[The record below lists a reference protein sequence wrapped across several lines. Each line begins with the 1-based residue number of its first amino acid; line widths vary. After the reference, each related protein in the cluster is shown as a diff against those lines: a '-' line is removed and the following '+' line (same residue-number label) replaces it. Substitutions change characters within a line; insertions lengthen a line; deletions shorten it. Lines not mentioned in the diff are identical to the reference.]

1 MEPRESFLHGSIQVC
16 LYPGKDA
23 ASPCCYLVC
32 DRGEGPDCADLFMAM
47 PGSAAALITVSVPD
61 WNRDLTPWKAPAVF
75 RGAPPFGDGA
85 DAYLEEL
92 IRITEEA
99 EERAGLIPGVR
110 ALAGYSLAGLFA
122 VYAAFRTDRFS
133 LFGSASGSLWYPGF
147 LDFAAKTPFAGVPK
161 AAYFS
166 VGDREKASKNPLM
179 KTVEERTQD
188 AAALFLAR
196 GVPSIFEKNHGNH
209 FVDGP
214 LRTAKA
220 LRWLLSENSTG
231 RRPQ

>member
-1 MEPRESFLHGSIQVC
+1 MEPRESFLHGSIQVS
-16 LYPGKDA
+16 LYPGGDA

-32 DRGEGPDCADLFMAM
+32 DRGEGPECADLFRAM
-47 PGSAAALITVSVPD
+47 PGSEAALITVSVPD
-61 WNRDLTPWKAPAVF
+61 WNRDLTPWEAPAVF
-75 RGAPPFGDGA
+75 RGAPPFGNGA

-92 IRITEEA
+92 IHITGEV
-99 EERAGLIPGVR
+99 EERAGLAPSVR

-147 LDFAAKTPFAGVPK
+147 LDYMAKTPFAGAPR

-166 VGDREKASKNPLM
+166 VGDREKAAKNPLM
-179 KTVEERTQD
+179 KTVEEKTEK
-188 AAALFLAR
+188 AAALFSAR
-196 GVPSIFEKNHGNH
+196 GIPSIFEKNPGNH

-220 LRWLLSENSTG
+220 LRWLLSERSL
-231 RRPQ
+231 Q